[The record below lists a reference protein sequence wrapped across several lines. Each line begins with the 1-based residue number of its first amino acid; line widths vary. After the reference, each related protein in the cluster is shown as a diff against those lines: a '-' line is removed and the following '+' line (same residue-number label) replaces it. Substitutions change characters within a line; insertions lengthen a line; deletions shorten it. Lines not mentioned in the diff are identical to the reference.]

1 MITVITP
8 TYNRTEYLAHA
19 IDSVLSQ
26 TFTDFE
32 LIVVD
37 DNKPGSEAR
46 KATEEVINRY
56 QDPRLRYIQ
65 NEKNLGGAASR
76 NVGIFSAKGEYIAFL
91 DDDDMYLPDRLEVQY
106 KKMVEN
112 DWDVSVMDGATY
124 NYVTGKKVAERH
136 QKIRNGMSK
145 DDLNRI
151 HLLYHISGTNTFMFK
166 TSFLQKIGGF
176 DDVPSCHEHFLIQK
190 TLDANPKFGYIPE
203 IHIRNY
209 MHPGDQLSTGPKKLQ
224 GQKLMFENKKRHFYL
239 LSPAEK
245 RQVVCRYHGVL
256 FFVYFKMHNYGR
268 SAMEAAL
275 CFLTSPVNAW
285 RWYKE
290 YKNKISV

>member
-8 TYNRTEYLAHA
+8 TYNRTDYLANA
-19 IDSVLSQ
+19 IDSVLAQ

-37 DNKPGSEAR
+37 DNKPDSEAR
-46 KATEEVINRY
+46 KLTAEVMSHY
-56 QDPRLRYIQ
+56 TDPRIRYIQ
-65 NEKNLGGAASR
+65 NERNLGGAASR
-76 NVGIFSAKGEYIAFL
+76 NVGIFQAKGEFVAFL
-91 DDDDMYLPDRLEVQY
+91 DDDDQYLPDRLEVQY

-124 NYVTGKKVAERH
+124 NYSTGQKVAERH
-136 QKIRNGMSK
+136 QKITNGMSK

-209 MHPGDQLSTGPKKLQ
+209 MHPGDQLSTGPKKLK

-239 LSPAEK
+239 LSHAEK
-245 RQVVCRYHGVL
+245 RQVVCRHHGVL
-256 FFVYFKMHNYGR
+256 FFVYFKMHKYGR
-268 SAMEAAL
+268 AAMEAAL

-290 YKNKISV
+290 YKNKIGV